1 MITVFRYLDIF
12 IYIVYIYIY
21 ISNHQIRSNQIILQ
35 GIAEKSGSK
44 HIKASFCKNSPQK
57 ATPPPRWPK
66 YRGFKKTAVCHSK
79 NLHRSAQ
86 SCWPHMA
93 SFLSRRMSYNTNR
106 RWTLLI
112 KPQTSLQQSV
122 ANQRTIAILV
132 TVASPKISQ
141 FSIRSRLKK
150 RLKSFETLGPI
161 LFHHQL

>member
-21 ISNHQIRSNQIILQ
+21 IKSSNQI
-35 GIAEKSGSK
+35 KSDYPARHCRK
-44 HIKASFCKNSPQK
+44 EWIEASFCKNSPQK

-79 NLHRSAQ
+79 NLHQSAQ

-141 FSIRSRLKK
+141 FSAHDKK
-150 RLKSFETLGPI
+150 PI
-161 LFHHQL
+161 KKTIKVI